1 MRMGYA
7 MATDRRI
14 HGPRLPLREDSRAEL
29 ALVCSLVGTCRTV
42 STVKKSPVV
51 VEGLGFG
58 LSSTLWMS
66 TIVLITEALKV
77 LRSHGN
83 VVLIEPIVPRLHGLG
98 VCPYRHA
105 GVRHGD

>member
-1 MRMGYA
+1 MRMSYA

-14 HGPRLPLREDSRAEL
+14 HGPRLPLREDGRAEL
-29 ALVCSLVGTCRTV
+29 ALVCSLVGTCRIV
-42 STVKKSPVV
+42 STMKKSP

-66 TIVLITEALKV
+66 IIILTTEALKV
-77 LRSHGN
+77 LRSHGD
-83 VVLIEPIVPRLHGLG
+83 VVLIELIVPRLHGLG